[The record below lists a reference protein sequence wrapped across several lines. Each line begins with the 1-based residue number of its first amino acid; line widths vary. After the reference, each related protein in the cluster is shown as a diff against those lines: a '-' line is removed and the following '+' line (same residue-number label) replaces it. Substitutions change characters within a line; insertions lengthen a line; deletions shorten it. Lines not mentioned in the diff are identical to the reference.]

1 MTPTLHSQAKPMTD
15 LSLLEKCAKARMGRH
30 NLFDAIRL
38 YAATQVLIQHGAHHL
53 AFTPAPLV
61 ASLFSLPGVP
71 LFFSISGFLVGISCL
86 RFNGRWGEYIWHR
99 ALRIFPALWFCLIIS
114 CLILISFGK
123 GSFLLSP
130 TGIAWLAGQATIVQF
145 FNPSQLRDFGVG
157 VVNGSLWTI
166 PVEIQFYIVLPI
178 LVAMATYWV
187 KRRRA
192 RLAAVIM
199 ILVGASS
206 LLFKALILERVL
218 NPESLLAKLCEVSF
232 LPHLFQF
239 LIGFSCLLPL
249 ALFGRR
255 KATIGLIVVGLIC
268 LSVSASFPGVAP
280 LVKPWALAALPI
292 GIGLIPVDLL
302 RGFDVSYGLY
312 LFHMPIANALLA
324 SEVAPGV
331 AVLVYFFASY
341 LIAAFSWRF
350 LENPVLSLKSK
361 IPSFLAGAAPVS

>member
-1 MTPTLHSQAKPMTD
+1 MPT
-15 LSLLEKCAKARMGRH
+15 LSLLDKCMQIRMGRH

-53 AFTPAPLV
+53 EFTPAPLV
-61 ASLFSLPGVP
+61 SSFFSLPGVP
-71 LFFSISGFLVGISCL
+71 LFFSISGFLVGLSCL
-86 RFNGRWGEYIWHR
+86 RHKEKWGEYIWHR
-99 ALRIFPALWFCLIIS
+99 ALRIFPALWLCLLVS
-114 CLILISFGK
+114 CLILIAFGH

-130 TGIAWLAGQATIVQF
+130 TGIAWLVGQATIVQF

-178 LVAMATYWV
+178 LVTVASYWV
-187 KRRRA
+187 NRRRA
-192 RLAAVIM
+192 RLAAAFM
-199 ILVGASS
+199 ISVATAS
-206 LLFKALILERVL
+206 LLFKSFILERVL

-232 LPHLFQF
+232 VPHLFQF

-255 KATIGLIVVGLIC
+255 KATVGLIIVGLIC
-268 LSVSASFPGVAP
+268 LYISTYFPDSAP
-280 LVKPWALAALPI
+280 LFKPWALAALPI

-302 RGFDVSYGLY
+302 RGFDISYGLY

-324 SEVAPGV
+324 SKVSAIFPV
-331 AVLVYFFASY
+331 PSYFFASY
-341 LIAAFSWRF
+341 LIAAFSWCF
-350 LENPVLSLKSK
+350 VEKPALSLKSRV
-361 IPSFLAGAAPVS
+361 PLFLVETVSGS